1 MTALQVLVQ
10 GVALSD
16 EEARAIW
23 RRFSA
28 WMDANAG
35 DLAGFARSEG
45 FASLHPEMHGGSPVL
60 VASRTASQRP
70 YAVAP
75 KKPGG
80 AGPSTPRSR
89 GKRA

>member
-1 MTALQVLVQ
+1 MTALRVLVE

-16 EEARAIW
+16 DEARAIW

-28 WMDANAG
+28 WMDANVG
-35 DLAGFARSEG
+35 DLAGFARAEG

-70 YAVAP
+70 YVTAP
-75 KKPGG
+75 QKTRASGHRPKQ
-80 AGPSTPRSR
+80 RR
-89 GKRA
+89 KRA

>member
-1 MTALQVLVQ
+1 VTALRVLVE

-28 WMDANAG
+28 WMDANVG
-35 DLAGFARSEG
+35 DLAGFARAEG
-45 FASLHPEMHGGSPVL
+45 FASLHPEMHDGSPVL
-60 VASRTASQRP
+60 VVSRTASQRP
-70 YAVAP
+70 YVTAP

-80 AGPSTPRSR
+80 AGPRTKPR

>member
-1 MTALQVLVQ
+1 VTALRVLVE

-28 WMDANAG
+28 WMDANVG
-35 DLAGFARSEG
+35 DLAGFARAEG
-45 FASLHPEMHGGSPVL
+45 FASLHPEMHDGSPVL

-70 YAVAP
+70 YVTAP

-80 AGPSTPRSR
+80 SAPRTKPR

>member
-1 MTALQVLVQ
+1 MTALRVLVE
-10 GVALSD
+10 GVALPD
-16 EEARAIW
+16 EEARALW

-28 WMDANAG
+28 WMDANVG
-35 DLAGFARSEG
+35 DLAGFAHAEG

-70 YAVAP
+70 YVTAP

-80 AGPSTPRSR
+80 SDPRTKPR
-89 GKRA
+89 AKRA